1 MYCHLVL
8 RVCRSKVRSQVGIGW
23 PSRILQ
29 IWRWRRRRVWR
40 TRVSQYSRKNRILQ
54 IGCFGAK
61 RKIGVKGRGQHGI
74 AVRKLFPC
82 QRQLVGGHYHQVT
95 VMWSIP
101 IGIFGG
107 VGLPPIGM
115 LPCFSDP
122 GLLRFNCSVITRDSM
137 IYSSSLRI
145 EDMHTKFII
154 VEEVFGL
161 LTVSFSTI
169 VGETALN
176 TPLTGAC

>member
-1 MYCHLVL
+1 
-8 RVCRSKVRSQVGIGW
+8 
-23 PSRILQ
+23 
-29 IWRWRRRRVWR
+29 
-40 TRVSQYSRKNRILQ
+40 
-54 IGCFGAK
+54 
-61 RKIGVKGRGQHGI
+61 
-74 AVRKLFPC
+74 
-82 QRQLVGGHYHQVT
+82 
-95 VMWSIP
+95 
-101 IGIFGG
+101 
-107 VGLPPIGM
+107 
-115 LPCFSDP
+115 
-122 GLLRFNCSVITRDSM
+122 M